1 MRIRRVSQC
10 RAHGPSRLGQT
21 EHLARQ
27 LRQTANRMEERNRI
41 FAADFRLCRSLLRS
55 PRRTDGPSTLTLNAK
70 SSPTR
75 TPHVGL
81 AKSTTLHSQ
90 LWTKITMCRR
100 DSPFPFQMFES
111 EVLEA
116 PRSPAPHS
124 ANTCSYLSFQ
134 ELPGC
139 LTRAGSDKGQGA
151 VHVPQFPPRG
161 RKGDRHLVCS
171 HLSAA
176 GAGRT
181 QGCIWTGSCHLLD
194 ESSAM
199 LAPAVNILTA

>member
-81 AKSTTLHSQ
+81 ANSITLHSQ
-90 LWTKITMCRR
+90 LWTKITTCRR

-111 EVLEA
+111 EVLDA
-116 PRSPAPHS
+116 PRSPAPHL
-124 ANTCSYLSFQ
+124 ANTYSYPFSSSLAQGRS
-134 ELPGC
+134 
-139 LTRAGSDKGQGA
+139 RQGA
-151 VHVPQFPPRG
+151 
-161 RKGDRHLVCS
+161 GDRACTSVSSTRKEGGPSPRLNVLICQRPEREGHR
-171 HLSAA
+171 AA
-176 GAGRT
+176 
-181 QGCIWTGSCHLLD
+181 S
-194 ESSAM
+194 
-199 LAPAVNILTA
+199 APAPAICSTNPPPCSLLRSIF